1 MSAKAKTASKQAKVS
16 AKKAAAK
23 KPATK
28 KAASAKA
35 AQVKKAPAK
44 AVKSAAP
51 KAKAKASSPK
61 KMPAAAEMKNLKAAD
76 EGFMLA
82 STDAAKFLQSRQ
94 QAVYNIARR
103 YHLDPDDVFQESFEV
118 LLTCLRDYQPVYENS
133 KGELMSVK
141 FTTFFGSRLENKAME
156 LRNGDPEYQARQS
169 VTDNMSDEE
178 KARFKEDP
186 PLLVQH
192 LDLESQA
199 QEHLRGEVSS
209 ARLADKTNPALR
221 IARDSFFEQKL
232 SELVA
237 KEKDEKKRAIL
248 LHVKVGG
255 VFNFQEIAYH
265 FGVTDSRASQVLNE
279 LMDAF
284 YVQRLIEGSLSSV
297 AYDFKKLKFNEKRAQ
312 RLILES
318 LENAAAER
326 QAQILATFNE
336 AFPELEEVAKK
347 RLEKLADKRAH
358 EPVKGT
364 DREQRLSSIKPPPIA
379 YEKILTA
386 EENKK
391 FPLVEVAS
399 RPLSTL
405 KSLNAPYATPR
416 TVHEE
421 ELFRKE
427 FNVTLSADYPVL
439 VTEDGYVIDGWR
451 RVEAARAAGQDDQL
465 CIVRH
470 VPSVEDAKILRV
482 SLNLR
487 LNQPDKLDLYY
498 AICTLADVGLSQQ
511 KIADAIG
518 LSRTNVLVYCKV
530 KDKAAPKLRA
540 LFEDGLI
547 QITNAASCI
556 DLSDKVQEELAEFI
570 RKYGGQWSKGTK
582 FNDLFKAAKKGK
594 IAELA
599 ADLKPE
605 ALRATPNTLAESA
618 SALANTSVG
627 GADVALVSS
636 LQKRVNDYEQAL
648 QDSEVWLAQ
657 REQVIT
663 NQTDALTDAQAEIE
677 QLKKELQA
685 AELIKFGD
693 EKTLKAE
700 LKQMK
705 DFYALVERL
714 AGAKQ
719 AVQTANKAL
728 QANQSLRRGQWLEIQ
743 QLHDDL
749 AELVESLRIS
759 LHTKRAVAGL

>member
-1 MSAKAKTASKQAKVS
+1 MPAKAKKAPTQTKVS
-16 AKKAAAK
+16 AKKPTPKQAATK
-23 KPATK
+23 KPAP
-28 KAASAKA
+28 SAKPKPTKI
-35 AQVKKAPAK
+35 VKATTKP
-44 AVKSAAP
+44 V
-51 KAKAKASSPK
+51 
-61 KMPAAAEMKNLKAAD
+61 KMPTPAEMKKLKAED
-76 EGFMLA
+76 DGFMLA

-118 LLTCLRDYQPVYENS
+118 LLTCLRDYQPIYENS
-133 KGELMSVK
+133 KGDLIGVK

-169 VTDNMSDEE
+169 VIDGMSDEE

-192 LDLESQA
+192 LDLESQT
-199 QEHLRGEVSS
+199 QENLRGEVSS
-209 ARLADKTNPALR
+209 ARSADKVNPALR

-232 SELVA
+232 GELVA

-312 RLILES
+312 RLVLEA

-326 QAQILATFNE
+326 HAQILATFND
-336 AFPELEEVAKK
+336 ALPELESAAKK
-347 RLEKLADKRAH
+347 QQAKLADKRAQQPMAAID
-358 EPVKGT
+358 EKG
-364 DREQRLSSIKPPPIA
+364 QRFSSIKPPPIA
-379 YEKILTA
+379 YEKVFTA

-391 FPLVEVAS
+391 FPLVEVSS
-399 RPLSTL
+399 RPISTL
-405 KSLNAPYATPR
+405 KSLNAPYAAPR
-416 TVHEE
+416 SVHEE
-421 ELFRKE
+421 EVFRRE
-427 FNVTLSADYPVL
+427 FNPTLSPDYPVL
-439 VTEDGYVIDGWR
+439 VSEDGYVIDGWR

-470 VPSVEDAKILRV
+470 VPTLEDAKILRV
-482 SLNLR
+482 ALNLR

-530 KDKAAPKLRA
+530 KDKAAPRLRA

-556 DLSDKVQEELAEFI
+556 DLSDKVQEELADFI

-594 IAELA
+594 ISDLA
-599 ADLKPE
+599 VDLKPE
-605 ALRATPNTLAESA
+605 VARSASTLAENA
-618 SALANTSVG
+618 SALASAAMGV
-627 GADVALVSS
+627 GADMELVGS

-648 QDSEVWLAQ
+648 QDSEIWLSQ
-657 REQVIT
+657 REQIISS
-663 NQTDALTDAQAEIE
+663 QTEALTNAQTEIE

-719 AVQTANKAL
+719 AVQAANKAL
-728 QANQSLRRGQWLEIQ
+728 QENQNLRRGQWLEIQ
-743 QLHDDL
+743 QLHDEL
-749 AELVESLRIS
+749 AQLVESLRIS
-759 LHTKRAVAGL
+759 LHAKRAVAGL